1 MMLTLVAVLVVTA
14 APDRVT
20 EVRQRRAADVR
31 ALVEKAGLHY
41 PPEAMYVRVFKR
53 ERQVEVWARD
63 AKKPMVLVT
72 TFAICAASGDEGPK
86 RVEGDLQVPEGFY
99 ELVQFN
105 ATSAY
110 HLSMKVN
117 YPNASDRVRSD
128 PKHPG
133 SLIYMHGSCASIGCI
148 AIENEPIEVVYLL
161 ALDVKQRQLPIHI
174 FPFRLSDENVKAAA
188 DAPHIGLWKELEP
201 GYAQF
206 ENTRE
211 VPRVRVE
218 KKTGA
223 YQVLP

>member
-1 MMLTLVAVLVVTA
+1 MLTLVAVLVVAA

-128 PKHPG
+128 AKHPG

-206 ENTRE
+206 EKTRE